1 MSEIEKDIKV
11 GEKQAAGF
19 VKYILTFD
27 KDQKT
32 ELMNMIQYSVLAVV
46 PIMLILRSV
55 QALVPEDDESKGS
68 LEISAECILQIIFM
82 MVSIWLTDRIIRY
95 VPTYSKAEYGKFYP
109 VNFIVPFLIIL
120 ITMQSKLGFK
130 LNILIDRLSEKWNGN
145 STATSTG
152 NSGGGVKGAT
162 ASQAQSMNLRVG
174 NEGFANNNN
183 TATHQPSQADYL
195 DTNQLLGGNKPG
207 VLNNSGGN
215 NNQDFNSMYQGPNN
229 PLVGANN
236 LQDEGAIDSGPAA
249 ANSVLGGGFGGS
261 SW

>member
-11 GEKQAAGF
+11 GEKNVSGF

-27 KDQKT
+27 KEQKT
-32 ELMNMIQYSVLAVV
+32 DLMNMIQYSVLAII

-68 LEISAECILQIIFM
+68 LEITAECVLQIIFV

-130 LNILIDRLSEKWNGN
+130 LNILIDRVMEKWHGKSN
-145 STATSTG
+145 TG
-152 NSGGGVKGAT
+152 DMGKSGGGVKGAT
-162 ASQAQSMNLRVG
+162 ASQGQSSNFRVG
-174 NEGFANNNN
+174 NEGFTNPPVAG
-183 TATHQPSQADYL
+183 HQPSQADYL
-195 DTNQLLGGNKPG
+195 DTQKLTGGNRPG
-207 VLNNSGGN
+207 VLD
-215 NNQDFNSMYQGPNN
+215 NQIGQNDPDFNSMYKGPNN
-229 PLVGANN
+229 PLVGA
-236 LQDEGAIDSGPAA
+236 DSPMESQPYNDGPLA

-261 SW
+261 AW